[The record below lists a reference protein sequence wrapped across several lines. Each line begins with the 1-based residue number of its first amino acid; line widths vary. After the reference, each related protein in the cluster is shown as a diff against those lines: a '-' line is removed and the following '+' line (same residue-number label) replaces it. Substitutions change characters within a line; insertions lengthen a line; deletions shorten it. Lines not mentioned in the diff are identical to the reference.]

1 MDSLL
6 WAKGEGIITFL
17 VMKNR
22 KAITGI
28 FQRLANLTAKALQLL
43 LQDVSELRGFSTEN
57 LHTLDFRLVC
67 WGGIYKVT
75 NKKCCMQVEDLLK
88 NIS

>member
-43 LQDVSELRGFSTEN
+43 LQDVSEL
-57 LHTLDFRLVC
+57 
-67 WGGIYKVT
+67 
-75 NKKCCMQVEDLLK
+75 
-88 NIS
+88 